1 VQVAPFF
8 ADLNIQAGRQAG
20 VDSNIWW
27 RLSTAGPD
35 LTAAAGI
42 IQPAFSTLGGAGFF
56 PSSVLVTTWCA
67 PTRSRL
73 SGVTFQFPLL
83 PALDCRHCNAQKTQ
97 PVAKP

>member
-1 VQVAPFF
+1 MQVAPFF

-42 IQPAFSTLGGAGFF
+42 IQPAFSTQGGAGFF
-56 PSSVLVTTWCA
+56 PSSVLVATWCA
-67 PTRSRL
+67 PTCSRL
-73 SGVTFQFPLL
+73 SVVTFQFPRL
-83 PALDCRHCNAQKTQ
+83 PALDRRYCTTQKTQ
-97 PVAKP
+97 PVANP